1 MNSFRKYKVQ
11 RGETIEVIA
20 TKIGI
25 PAVEA
30 RAFHNK
36 YCELSDLVEF
46 GLPIRRTEYILLPPL
61 ASETD
66 LQLSDNNTPKK
77 VILGNNNSLR
87 LIAANGLKQEHGTII
102 RFKENN
108 RLLNKVHFTSQ
119 ITFLEINNDF
129 SIVEYHVNQVYVNEK
144 EPEMVVEQLADATS
158 KALYPIVLSLNKNGQ
173 IHEILN
179 IEAIQKRWELLKPS
193 ILQYY
198 NGGNVITQLITSFER
213 SIQSAPL
220 LKRNLEEHPFYTIYF
235 APIYQD
241 YTSDFSFSSNDNN
254 LEIFQDINEFQTKTS
269 KILLSRK
276 GITKPKSNLVE
287 TALIHEDLNNN
298 ISKNSKFNLEQAAF
312 EIGKLDDGMHHN
324 MEFNYKLNHSNNT
337 IFSIE
342 GFINTRNDNNTITTI
357 EFETYEKVHKKEQKE
372 IINPVSEE
380 MDWSSEIINEKVVKK
395 RSFWDEFW
403 GN

>member
-25 PAVEA
+25 PVVEA

-61 ASETD
+61 ASETHI
-66 LQLSDNNTPKK
+66 QLSDNNTPKK

-129 SIVEYHVNQVYVNEK
+129 SIVEYHVNQVYVNDK

-179 IEAIQKRWELLKPS
+179 IEAIQKRWEFLKPS

-198 NGGNVITQLITSFER
+198 NGGTVITQLITSFER

-220 LKRNLEEHPFYTIYF
+220 LKRNLEEHPFYSIYF
-235 APIYQD
+235 ASIYQD
-241 YTSDFSFSSNDNN
+241 YSSDFSFSSNDNN
-254 LEIFQDINEFQTKTS
+254 LEIFQNINEFQTKTS

-276 GITKPKSNLVE
+276 GIARSKSNLAE
-287 TALIHEDLNNN
+287 TELNHEDLNNK
-298 ISKNSKFNLEQAAF
+298 ISENSKFNLEQAAF
-312 EIGKLDDGMHHN
+312 EVGKLEDGMHHN
-324 MEFNYKLNHSNNT
+324 MDFSYKLNHSNNT

-342 GFINTRNDNNTITTI
+342 GFINTRRDNKTVTTI
-357 EFETYEKVHKKEQKE
+357 EFETYEKVQKKEPKE